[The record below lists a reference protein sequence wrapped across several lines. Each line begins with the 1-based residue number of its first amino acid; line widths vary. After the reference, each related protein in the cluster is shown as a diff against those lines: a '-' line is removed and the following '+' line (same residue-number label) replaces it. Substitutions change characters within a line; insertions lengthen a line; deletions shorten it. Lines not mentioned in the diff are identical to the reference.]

1 MVAEGILQDLAKTS
15 AQIQQNVAE
24 SVVVVVG
31 VFWVLH
37 MQLLVFLEV
46 GHVEFSPA
54 LLLCDC
60 CKLT

>member
-1 MVAEGILQDLAKTS
+1 MVAEGILQNLAKTS

-24 SVVVVVG
+24 SVVVVG

-46 GHVEFSPA
+46 GHVKFSPA

-60 CKLT
+60 CKLM